1 MKKALATNSKK
12 WSSTVVSFATSNMK
26 SVHQMARFKLMPVSD
41 TGAGSK
47 LMENAIIIVIK
58 LMINDAV

>member
-1 MKKALATNSKK
+1 
-12 WSSTVVSFATSNMK
+12 
-26 SVHQMARFKLMPVSD
+26 MPVSD

-58 LMINDAV
+58 LMINDAVWANAVAIRWWIAIMMTLKWFCNVFL